1 MEHYYDEP
9 THVPSYPKK
18 KYRTDSMGFLNHV
31 EILRNFT
38 IKYGLPLPQ
47 YTVYPDPNSK
57 TKSFFLAQININEH
71 FVIQAGPTS
80 ELAENRAALKLLLL
94 LIRSYDLCDE
104 KFYNSDDK
112 KRQKT
117 KNQSIQTDPRPK
129 LIPWE
134 NSCRFCNTQMHATK
148 ECRRRNIFK
157 VDKSTQFPPPVPPR
171 NSSTFSRLFSPFLQK
186 TSRPKSN
193 HM

>member
-1 MEHYYDEP
+1 M
-9 THVPSYPKK
+9 
-18 KYRTDSMGFLNHV
+18 
-31 EILRNFT
+31 
-38 IKYGLPLPQ
+38 
-47 YTVYPDPNSK
+47 
-57 TKSFFLAQININEH
+57 
-71 FVIQAGPTS
+71 
-80 ELAENRAALKLLLL
+80 
-94 LIRSYDLCDE
+94 RSYYFCDQ
-104 KFYNSDDK
+104 KFYNNDDK
-112 KRQKT
+112 NLQNT

-171 NSSTFSRLFSPFLQK
+171 NSSTFSRLFCPFLQK
-186 TSRPKSN
+186 TSRPNSN